1 MGSSQSSTN
10 QEEGIRTENGGALST
25 GEKAAVAAGAVAG
38 LAAVAWGVAE
48 LVSGA
53 TSTSGEQRKTMK
65 APGKDERI
73 YRDDFERDPASHF
86 RSLRNK

>member
-10 QEEGIRTENGGALST
+10 QEEGIRTENGRALST
-25 GEKAAVAAGAVAG
+25 GEKAAVAAGAIAG
-38 LAAVAWGVAE
+38 LAAVAWGAE

-65 APGKDERI
+65 HPGRDERI
-73 YRDDFERDPASHF
+73 FRDDFKRDPASHF